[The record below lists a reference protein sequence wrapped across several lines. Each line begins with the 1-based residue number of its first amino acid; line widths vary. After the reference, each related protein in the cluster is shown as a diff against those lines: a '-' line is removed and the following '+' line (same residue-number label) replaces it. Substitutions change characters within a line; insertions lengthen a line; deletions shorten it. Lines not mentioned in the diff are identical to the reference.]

1 MEGDEEFDQKT
12 LILRGWEVVLGELA
26 RVSLL
31 TTRCMVEKGLEEL
44 ECTVVKKRVS
54 VSFLPFFPQCL

>member
-12 LILRGWEVVLGELA
+12 VILRGWEVVLRELA

-31 TTRCMVEKGLEEL
+31 RTRCTDEAEL
-44 ECTVVKKRVS
+44 RRA
-54 VSFLPFFPQCL
+54 

>member
-12 LILRGWEVVLGELA
+12 LILRGWEVVLRELA

-31 TTRCMVEKGLEEL
+31 TTRCKDEAEL
-44 ECTVVKKRVS
+44 RRA
-54 VSFLPFFPQCL
+54 

>member
-26 RVSLL
+26 RVLLL
-31 TTRCMVEKGLEEL
+31 TTRCMDEAEL
-44 ECTVVKKRVS
+44 RRA
-54 VSFLPFFPQCL
+54 